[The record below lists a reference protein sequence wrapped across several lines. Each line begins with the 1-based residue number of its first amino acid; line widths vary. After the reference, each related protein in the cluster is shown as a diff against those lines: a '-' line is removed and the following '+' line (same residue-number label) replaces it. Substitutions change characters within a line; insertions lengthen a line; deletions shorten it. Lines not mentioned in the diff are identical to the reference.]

1 MKTLKFKCRLVSD
14 VILNQSAATE
24 GSNSTLDFI
33 PGNVFLGIVARHY
46 NDFSN
51 RAAAEVFHSGR
62 VRFGDAHPVC
72 VNAEKK
78 ALRTLHVPAS
88 LFYPKLKSAQEICY
102 VHHAYD
108 RDKDKENDGQPQQ
121 LKQCRQGFYAFDEK
135 KGFPAVLHRT
145 FSLKSAY
152 DRKNRRAMD
161 EKMFGY
167 EALDAGA
174 EFLFSVEVDSDEL
187 ADEICQNL
195 LGRQH
200 IGRSRTAQYGLVDI
214 EKCGFDEVESHS
226 ELLTIDKEQYVAV
239 YADSRL
245 IFLDDNGEPTF
256 QPSAK
261 DLGVD
266 GGEIDWEKSQV
277 RTFQYAPWNGQRKT
291 RDQDRCGI
299 EKGSVLVIKGA
310 KAQKFTSKYV
320 GKYQN
325 EGFGRVIYNPDFLK
339 YEPNTNGVAAYKL
352 EKENAKST
360 FSTPMQPLS
369 GTQLL
374 NFIAQKKK
382 ENEAEQFIYKK
393 VNEFVH
399 HNVDKFN
406 GDNFA
411 SQWGHIRTIAMEERS
426 YENIMFYLFDQQ
438 TEKTT
443 TKENIKKEVDKPY
456 LTHGVAKD
464 KWKKYGRR
472 DKLEDFLENINDEG
486 KEKGFGDIVAKAL
499 INLAAEMAK
508 KAQKGKD
515 DNGKD

>member
-46 NDFSN
+46 NDFGN
-51 RAAAEVFHSGR
+51 RAAAVVFHSGR

-72 VNAEKK
+72 ANAERQ

-102 VHHAYD
+102 VHHAYK
-108 RDKDKENDGQPQQ
+108 RKEDKENNGQPQQ
-121 LKQCRQGFYAFDEK
+121 LKQCRQGFYAFDDK
-135 KGFPAVLHRT
+135 KGFPAELHRT

-174 EFLFSVEVDSDEL
+174 EFLFSVEVDSDDL
-187 ADEICQNL
+187 ADKICKCL
-195 LGRQH
+195 TGRQH

-256 QPSAK
+256 QPSAEK
-261 DLGVD
+261 LGVD
-266 GGEIDWEKSQV
+266 GGKIDWEKSQV

-339 YEPNTNGVAAYKL
+339 YEDGTNGVATYKL

-360 FSTPMQPLS
+360 FSTPKQPLS
-369 GTQLL
+369 GTTLL
-374 NFIAQKKK
+374 NFVARKMK
-382 ENEAEQFIYKK
+382 ENKAEQYIYKE

-399 HNVDKFN
+399 HNVDKFK

-411 SQWGHIRTIAMEERS
+411 SQWGHIRTIAMQKRDS
-426 YENIMFYLFDQQ
+426 KAIMDELFYK
-438 TEKTT
+438 EIKKTT
-443 TKENIKKEVDKPY
+443 GKDNKEKPVPDAY
-456 LTHGVAKD
+456 FTHGVAKD
-464 KWKKYGRR
+464 KWNKRGRK
-472 DKLEDFLENINDEG
+472 DQLEGFLEKIYKEG

>member
-46 NDFSN
+46 NEFDN
-51 RAAAEVFHSGR
+51 RVAAEVFHSGK
-62 VRFGDAHPVC
+62 VHFGDAHPVC
-72 VNAEKK
+72 GNAEMQ

-88 LFYPKLKSAQEICY
+88 LFYPKLKSATEVCY

-108 RDKDKENDGQPQQ
+108 RSEDKEGHDGEPQQ
-121 LKQCRQGFYAFDEK
+121 LKQCRQGFYAFDDE
-135 KGFPAVLHRT
+135 KGFPAELHRT

-174 EFLFSVEVDSDEL
+174 EFLFSVEVDSDDL
-187 ADEICQNL
+187 ADQIKQHL
-195 LGRQH
+195 QGRQH
-200 IGRSRTAQYGLVDI
+200 IGRSRTAQYGQVEI
-214 EKCGFDEVESHS
+214 EECTFDEVASHNS
-226 ELLTIDKEQYVAV
+226 TAHQLVTV

-245 IFLDDNGEPTF
+245 IFLDNNREPTF
-256 QPSAK
+256 QPSAE
-261 DLGVD
+261 DLGVE
-266 GGEIDWEKSQV
+266 GGEIDWKKSQV

-299 EKGSVLVIKGA
+299 EKGSVFVIKDA
-310 KAQKFTSKYV
+310 KAQEFTSKYV
-320 GKYQN
+320 GYYQN

-339 YEPNTNGVAAYKL
+339 FKPDTNGIAAYKL
-352 EKENAKST
+352 DKVNTPDTSST
-360 FSTPMQPLS
+360 VKQPLS
-369 GTQLL
+369 DTPLL
-374 NFIAQKKK
+374 RFIAQKKK
-382 ENEAEQFIYKK
+382 EDKAEQFIYEEVNKFVNDNEKK
-393 VNEFVH
+393 FMN
-399 HNVDKFN
+399 DS
-406 GDNFA
+406 FA
-411 SQWGHIRTIAMEERS
+411 SQWGHIRTIAMQERS
-426 YENIMFYLFDQQ
+426 YEKIMKELFEKKK
-438 TEKTT
+438 TKTT
-443 TKENIKKEVDKPY
+443 GKDNQKTEEDDAY
-456 LTHGVAKD
+456 LTHGVAKE
-464 KWKKYGRR
+464 KWEKRGRGEALKK
-472 DKLEDFLENINDEG
+472 FLKKIHTSEH
-486 KEKGFGDIVAKAL
+486 GDIVAKAL

>member
-46 NDFSN
+46 NDFGD
-51 RAAAEVFHSGR
+51 RAAEVFHSGR

-72 VNAEKK
+72 ANAEKEV
-78 ALRTLHVPAS
+78 LRTLHVPAS
-88 LFYPKLKSAQEICY
+88 LFYPKLKSATEVCY

-108 RDKDKENDGQPQQ
+108 RKEDKENNGQPQQ

-135 KGFPAVLHRT
+135 KGFPAELHRT

-174 EFLFSVEVDSDEL
+174 EFLFSVEVESDDL
-187 ADEICQNL
+187 AEKIGQYL

-245 IFLDDNGEPTF
+245 IFLDGNGEPTF
-256 QPSAK
+256 QPSPE

-299 EKGSVLVIKGA
+299 EKGSVFVIKVA
-310 KAQKFTSKYV
+310 EAQEFTSRYV
-320 GKYQN
+320 GVYQN
-325 EGFGRVIYNPDFLK
+325 EGFGRVIYNPDFLEYK
-339 YEPNTNGVAAYKL
+339 PDTNGVAAYKL
-352 EKENAKST
+352 EKVNTPDTSST
-360 FSTPMQPLS
+360 INQPLS
-369 GTQLL
+369 GTPLL
-374 NFIAQKKK
+374 RYIAQKRK
-382 ENEAEQFIYKK
+382 EDKAEQFIYEK
-393 VNEFVH
+393 VNDFVRD
-399 HNVDKFN
+399 NEDKFK

-411 SQWGHIRTIAMEERS
+411 SQWGAIRSIAMRERS
-426 YENIMFYLFDQQ
+426 YDD
-438 TEKTT
+438 
-443 TKENIKKEVDKPY
+443 IKKELFEKEIKKTTGKDNKEKPVRDAY
-456 LTHGVAKD
+456 LAHGVAAEKWDKCGRKD
-464 KWKKYGRR
+464 QLK
-472 DKLEDFLENINDEG
+472 DFLENISKEG

>member
-1 MKTLKFKCRLVSD
+1 MKTLKFKCRLLSD

-46 NDFSN
+46 NDFGD
-51 RAAAEVFHSGR
+51 RAAEVFHSGR

-88 LFYPKLKSAQEICY
+88 LFYPKLKSATEVCY

-108 RDKDKENDGQPQQ
+108 RDKDHEGHDREPQQ
-121 LKQCRQGFYAFDEK
+121 LKQCRQGFYAFADEV
-135 KGFPAVLHRT
+135 GYPAELQRT

-152 DRKNRRAMD
+152 DRKHRRAMD

-174 EFLFSVEVDSDEL
+174 EFLFSVEVDSDDL
-187 ADEICQNL
+187 ADKICHYL
-195 LGRQH
+195 KGRQH
-200 IGRSRTAQYGLVDI
+200 IGRSRTAQYGEVDI
-214 EKCGFDEVESHS
+214 EKWEFQETSSNEN
-226 ELLTIDKEQYVAV
+226 LLTIGNERFVAV

-245 IFLDDNGEPTF
+245 IFLDNNGEPTF
-256 QPSAK
+256 QPSAE
-261 DLGVD
+261 DLGVES
-266 GGEIDWEKSQV
+266 GEIDWEKSQV

-299 EKGSVLVIKGA
+299 EKGSVFVIKDA

-325 EGFGRVIYNPDFLK
+325 EGFGRVIYNPDFLDYK
-339 YEPNTNGVAAYKL
+339 PESNGMAAYKL
-352 EKENAKST
+352 EKNNTPTPPST
-360 FSTPMQPLS
+360 DKQSLS
-369 GTQLL
+369 GTPLL
-374 NFIAQKKK
+374 NFVARKMK
-382 ENEAEQFIYKK
+382 EHEAEQFIYEQ
-393 VNEFVH
+393 VNKFVH
-399 HNVDKFN
+399 NNEKKFSN
-406 GDNFA
+406 AKFA
-411 SQWGHIRTIAMEERS
+411 SQWGHIRSIAMKERS
-426 YENIMFYLFDQQ
+426 YEDIMFHLFDQQ
-438 TEKTT
+438 KMKTT
-443 TKENIKKEVDKPY
+443 TKENIKKNVDKAY
-456 LTHGVAKD
+456 LTHGVAAE

-472 DKLEDFLENINDEG
+472 KNLEDFLENINKEG
-486 KEKGFGDIVAKAL
+486 AQKGYGDIVAKAL

-515 DNGKD
+515 NNGND